1 MANFQETGIYPNKP
15 VLMVKSLT
23 IEVLE
28 GWLFKASVHALS
40 QEMLVQL
47 ILVIESSKLL
57 LLVLMVFE
65 RVSLLL
71 EAIRESL
78 LVRVSTLGELKQ
90 ILKR

>member
-1 MANFQETGIYPNKP
+1 
-15 VLMVKSLT
+15 MVKSLT

-57 LLVLMVFE
+57 LLMSLLLMLMVFE

>member
-1 MANFQETGIYPNKP
+1 
-15 VLMVKSLT
+15 MVKSLT